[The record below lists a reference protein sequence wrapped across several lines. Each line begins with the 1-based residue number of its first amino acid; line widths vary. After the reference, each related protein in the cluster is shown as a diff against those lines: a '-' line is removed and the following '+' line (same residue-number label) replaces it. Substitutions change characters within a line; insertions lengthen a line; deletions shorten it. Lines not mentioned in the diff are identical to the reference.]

1 MTYETC
7 KKADCTGCT
16 VCPGGIA
23 QAIRSDDPSTRVVNQ
38 TGVPEG
44 VKGWCWGGFLMSWIW
59 AIGNRTWIGLLSAIP
74 YVGLAVAIWLG
85 ITDRAPAWI
94 GLLGVTPFVGLGVT
108 IWLGIKGRE
117 LAWKNGKWKSVKH
130 FNRVQRAWT
139 ILGIVIHLL
148 PVAGLIACV
157 VYADALID
165 WFMRWCFAIIGLLA
179 GASHP

>member
-117 LAWKNGKWKSVKH
+117 RTGSGRLYSTGGRSGLRITTNDGRQVTVAFAEPEPARTALATL
-130 FNRVQRAWT
+130 RART
-139 ILGIVIHLL
+139 SRLRRFS
-148 PVAGLIACV
+148 
-157 VYADALID
+157 D
-165 WFMRWCFAIIGLLA
+165 
-179 GASHP
+179 GA